1 MTYIPGSHYCQCDR
15 CGFRNRIENMKLTW
29 DNWLVCSSTCWED
42 KHPSLLPHKLS
53 PDREK
58 ARVTREEKSYFIE
71 PEE

>member
-1 MTYIPGSHYCQCDR
+1 MFRPGDNLVMCDR
-15 CGFRNRIENMKLTW
+15 CGFRRYASECRFTW
-29 DNWLVCSSTCWED
+29 DGWFVCSDTCWED

-58 ARVTREEKSYFIE
+58 ARVTREEKSYFIG